1 MLMKKDVRQALDYAI
16 KKGFQIHPG
25 VVGLLQ
31 EVETQ
36 DMAKIIKDVV
46 REKAVERDYHIGL
59 DDMMGYLGLDVD
71 ESLRNDHM
79 ILFDCTSGIT
89 RPEGVAGYTALFRS
103 RFEKMKNLM
112 RERPAAGKVKSAST
126 IKPGTDDEM
135 YAWGLVSEK
144 RVDGGAAHLTIE
156 DLNGVVK
163 GVVLD
168 DDLKGEVEDLFLDQF
183 VMARVDARKR
193 VMFTEIMQP
202 DIPSHK
208 FNRSDS
214 ETFAV
219 FLSDLHIGS
228 KFFMEGELRS
238 FFRWLSSPD
247 PYARRVRFVMI
258 AGDVVDGVGIFAN
271 QDKELIQQTT
281 AEQFEKVAELLRL
294 IPSHIKVFVSPG
306 NHDPGRRALPQP
318 SIPRDDSPGLWEME
332 NVYMVGNPA
341 MVSINGVKVL
351 MFHGQSID
359 DIVKTARGM
368 GYENP
373 AKIMKRMIKSRH
385 LSPIYGSQT
394 PIAPEKEDLMVID
407 DIPDVFHAGH
417 VHINE
422 FDNHN
427 GVLLIN
433 SGTWQAQTPFQ
444 ESVGQV
450 PTPCQAVLLNLKTF
464 KVFVKQF

>member
-1 MLMKKDVRQALDYAI
+1 MVMKKDVRQALDYAM

-25 VVGLLQ
+25 VVRLLQ

-36 DMAKIIKDVV
+36 DMDKIIRDVV
-46 REKAVERDYHIGL
+46 REKAVSRDYHIGL
-59 DDMMGYLGLDVD
+59 DDMTSYLGLDVD
-71 ESLRNDHM
+71 ESLQNDHA
-79 ILFDCTSGIT
+79 ILFDCTTGIT
-89 RPEGVAGYTALFRS
+89 MPEGVAGYTSLFRS
-103 RFEKMKNLM
+103 RFEKMKGLM
-112 RERPAAGKVKSAST
+112 RGRPVASKVKSTTS
-126 IKPGTDDEM
+126 IKVGTDEET
-135 YAWGLVSEK
+135 YVWGLV
-144 RVDGGAAHLTIE
+144 VDKSATQLTIE
-156 DLNGVVK
+156 DMGGTVQ
-163 GVVLD
+163 GIILD
-168 DDLKGEVEDLFLDQF
+168 DGLKGEVEDLFLDQF
-183 VMARVDARKR
+183 IMARVDASRR
-193 VMFTEIMQP
+193 IEFTEIIQP
-202 DIPSHK
+202 DVPGHK
-208 FNRSDS
+208 FNRSSS

-219 FLSDLHIGS
+219 FLSDLHVGS
-228 KFFMEGELRS
+228 RFFMEDELRA
-238 FFRWLSSPD
+238 FFRWLAGPD

-258 AGDVVDGVGIFAN
+258 AGDVVDGVGVFAD
-271 QDKELIQQTT
+271 QEKELIQQTVG
-281 AEQFEKVAELLRL
+281 EQLEKVAQLLRL
-294 IPSHIKVFVSPG
+294 IPPHIKVFVSPG

-318 SIPRDDSPGLWEME
+318 SIPQEDGPGLWGME

-341 MVSINGVKVL
+341 MVSVNGVKVL

-359 DIVKTARGM
+359 DIVKTTRGM

-373 AKIMKRMIKSRH
+373 AKIMKRMVKSRH

-394 PIAPEKEDLMVID
+394 PIAPEVEDLMVIE

-433 SGTWQAQTPFQ
+433 SGTWQRQTPFQ

-464 KVFVKQF
+464 KLFVKQF